1 MNRLLERNPMHCT
14 GLARGCSA
22 HSVTSSENGALSV
35 ERITGVSGSPS
46 RLPPTRAARSP
57 RSRGVFLNRW
67 KRADHSDKARRA
79 RASKLTIVLAV
90 VAVASAVIVT
100 APSLVME
107 TAVAANHGL
116 ALIGATSV
124 PPSFIVPAKKH

>member
-1 MNRLLERNPMHCT
+1 TALPAARGRSPVERREYSTFRQRVFRSQGWLDRSKLRTNERTCSTLQGEEIMNRLLERNPMHCT

-35 ERITGVSGSPS
+35 ERITGVPGSPS

-67 KRADHSDKARRA
+67 KRAAHSDKA
-79 RASKLTIVLAV
+79 
-90 VAVASAVIVT
+90 
-100 APSLVME
+100 
-107 TAVAANHGL
+107 
-116 ALIGATSV
+116 
-124 PPSFIVPAKKH
+124 